1 MVNVVLV
8 KFHSNSDI
16 AEHEQVKAQ
25 NNKLIFA
32 MKQKKQEKQEKQ
44 CDFEMPIE
52 WHVKVDDSSCAVI
65 SIGTKKC
72 ILELIPQINNNLL
85 HFRKTETV
93 LEIDYQSNTRSKK
106 GHIRR
111 HTGGFGSSCGG
122 GGNGGGN

>member
-25 NNKLIFA
+25 NNKLIFE
-32 MKQKKQEKQEKQ
+32 MKQERQ

-52 WHVKVDDSSCAVI
+52 WHVKVDDSSCVVI

-85 HFRKTETV
+85 QFRKTVSV
-93 LEIDYQSNTRSKK
+93 LEVDYQSNTQTKK
-106 GHIRR
+106 RHIRR